1 MKEVARIARMLLKV
15 LLLFYLPLMT
25 ASVLLNYPYNTD
37 PSIGGS
43 DPPRPKAEAQS
54 FYDRVY
60 SPPDNRAQGNP
71 YIETENATAE
81 ESGIELAIQHFVEG
95 FQLKDKKVLEVGSG
109 TGSLQDLVEDYT
121 GLDISPNVAGLYHKR
136 FVLGSATALP
146 FPDNSFD
153 ASWTVWVL
161 EHVPEPER
169 MLAELRR
176 VVKPQGLLYLCPAWN
191 CVPWA
196 ATGYETRPYGDFGL
210 GGKIAKSVI
219 PLRKF
224 SAVIARTPIR
234 LIRSAQYRMQGARA
248 RLRFRALTPNYEH
261 FWIRDS
267 DAAVSL
273 DSEEAY
279 QWFRS
284 RGDQCL
290 NCSGGFPS
298 DGTPKPLVIRIRK
311 ADNTN

>member
-1 MKEVARIARMLLKV
+1 M
-15 LLLFYLPLMT
+15 
-25 ASVLLNYPYNTD
+25 
-37 PSIGGS
+37 
-43 DPPRPKAEAQS
+43 
-54 FYDRVY
+54 
-60 SPPDNRAQGNP
+60 
-71 YIETENATAE
+71 
-81 ESGIELAIQHFVEG
+81 
-95 FQLKDKKVLEVGSG
+95 LEVGSG

-121 GLDISPNVAGLYHKR
+121 GLDISPNVARHYHKR

-196 ATGYETRPYGDFGL
+196 ANGYEMRPYGDFGF
-210 GGKIAKSVI
+210 GGKIVKLAI
-219 PLRKF
+219 PLRKL
-224 SAVIARTPIR
+224 SAVMARTPIR
-234 LIRSAQYRMQGARA
+234 FIRSAQYRIEGTRT

-261 FWIRDS
+261 FWGPDS

-273 DSEEAY
+273 DSQEAY
-279 QWFRS
+279 QWFSS

-290 NCSGGFPS
+290 NCSGDFPG
-298 DGTPKPLVIRIRK
+298 DQTPKPLVIRIRK
-311 ADNTN
+311 SDRAD